1 MPLAHS
7 APSRFVRHPVAQ
19 FLAAGCL
26 AVLVVV
32 VATGSLS
39 RDAANA
45 EAVDD
50 ARATTEV
57 LADNVVTP
65 ALPRGLVTGSPSA
78 IDRLD
83 RAAGRLQVAGLRRIK
98 IWSLDGTILYSDDT
112 RLIGSR
118 YELDQDEIDVI
129 LRGGTDAEISDLSRP
144 ENRYER
150 DLGGLLE
157 VYTAVESPE
166 GEQLLFE
173 AYFATTGVD
182 AGADDLV
189 QQFRP
194 ITLGALGVL
203 VAITTPLMLLLTRR
217 ARLAAEQRERLLA
230 TAIEA
235 SDAERTRIARDLHD
249 GVVQDLAGSSYE
261 LSTIAA
267 RGSMDPAVA
276 DELDGVS
283 RSLRVSM
290 RSLRS
295 LLVEIYP
302 PDLAVTGL
310 AAALD
315 DLISPLAAVGITTS
329 LDVSLKDDVPSYLV
343 ELTWRVVQEAVRNA
357 ARHSRAETVEVA
369 VVQEGALLVA
379 EVRDDGIG
387 WDQDSAP
394 QPGHFGL
401 RGMSA
406 LVREAGGRLVVD
418 STPGSGT
425 TVSMELIVP

>member
-1 MPLAHS
+1 M
-7 APSRFVRHPVAQ
+7 AQ

-26 AVLVVV
+26 AVLLVVI
-32 VATGSLS
+32 ATASLS
-39 RDAANA
+39 RDAAND

-50 ARATTEV
+50 ARAVTVV

-65 ALPRGLVTGSPSA
+65 ALPRGLVRGRPAA

-83 RAAGRLQVAGLRRIK
+83 RAIGEQLRVADLRRVK
-98 IWSLDGTILYSDDT
+98 IWDLDGTILYSDDT

-118 YELDQDEIDVI
+118 YELDHDEIEVI
-129 LRGGTDAEISDLSRP
+129 LDGGTDAEVSDLSRP

-150 DLGGLLE
+150 GLGGLLE
-157 VYTAVESPE
+157 VYTGVTSPE
-166 GEQLLFE
+166 GQPLLFE

-182 AGADDLV
+182 SDADDLV

-194 ITLGALGVL
+194 ITLGAVGVL
-203 VAITTPLMLLLTRR
+203 MAVTTPLMLLLTRR

-267 RGSMDPAVA
+267 RGSTEPDLAA
-276 DELDGVS
+276 ELDDVS
-283 RSLRVSM
+283 RSLRISL

-315 DLISPLAAVGITTS
+315 DLLSPLAASGIATS
-329 LDVSLKDDVPSYLV
+329 LDVSLKEDVPPHLV

-357 ARHSRAETVEVA
+357 ARHSRASTVEVT
-369 VVQEGALLVA
+369 VVMEGSLLIA
-379 EVRDDGIG
+379 HVRDDGIG
-387 WDQDSAP
+387 WDHHAEPD
-394 QPGHFGL
+394 PGHFGL
-401 RGMSA
+401 RGMA
-406 LVREAGGRLVVD
+406 TLVDEAGGRLDVS

-425 TVSMELIVP
+425 TVTMELIVP

>member
-1 MPLAHS
+1 M
-7 APSRFVRHPVAQ
+7 AQ

-26 AVLVVV
+26 TVLLVVV
-32 VATGSLS
+32 FTGSFS
-39 RDAANA
+39 RDAANE

-50 ARATTEV
+50 ARRVTVV

-65 ALPRGLVTGSPSA
+65 ALPPGLVTGDPAA

-83 RAAGRLQVAGLRRIK
+83 RAIGMQLEVADLRRIK

-118 YELDQDEIDVI
+118 YELDEDEVAVI
-129 LRGGTDAEISDLSRP
+129 LEGGTDAEISDLSRP

-166 GEQLLFE
+166 GEPLLFE
-173 AYFATTGVD
+173 AYFTTAGVD
-182 AGADDLV
+182 SSADDIM
-189 QQFRP
+189 QRFRP

-203 VAITTPLMLLLTRR
+203 VAVTTPLMVLLTRR
-217 ARLAAEQRERLLA
+217 ARLASDQRERLLV

-249 GVVQDLAGSSYE
+249 GVVQDLAGTSYE
-261 LSTIAA
+261 LATIAA
-267 RGSMDPAVA
+267 RANA
-276 DELDGVS
+276 DHELAEDLDGVS

-315 DLISPLAAVGITTS
+315 DLLSPLAAAGITTS
-329 LDVSLKDDVPSYLV
+329 LDVSLKDDVPSHLV

-357 ARHSRAETVEVA
+357 ARHSRAGTVEVA
-369 VVQEGALLVA
+369 VVQDGALLVA
-379 EVRDDGIG
+379 DVRDDGIG
-387 WDQDSAP
+387 WDSDGAP
-394 QPGHFGL
+394 EPGHFGL
-401 RGMSA
+401 RGMAA
-406 LVREAGGRLVVD
+406 LVQEAGGRLVVE
-418 STPGSGT
+418 SRPGSGACVT
-425 TVSMELIVP
+425 MELIVS

>member
-1 MPLAHS
+1 ML
-7 APSRFVRHPVAQ
+7 
-19 FLAAGCL
+19 
-26 AVLVVV
+26 LVVV
-32 VATGSLS
+32 FTGSFS
-39 RDAANA
+39 RDAAN
-45 EAVDD
+45 EQAVDD
-50 ARATTEV
+50 ARRVTVV

-65 ALPRGLVTGSPSA
+65 ALPRGLVSGDSGA

-83 RAAGRLQVAGLRRIK
+83 RVIGKKLEVGDLMRIK
-98 IWSLDGTILYSDDT
+98 IWSLDGTIVYSDET

-118 YELDQDEIDVI
+118 YELDEDEVAVI
-129 LRGGTDAEISDLSRP
+129 LDGGTEAEISDLSQP

-150 DLGGLLE
+150 GLGGMLE

-166 GEQLLFE
+166 GEPLLFE

-182 AGADDLV
+182 SGAEDIM
-189 QQFRP
+189 QRFRP
-194 ITLGALGVL
+194 ITLGAIGVL
-203 VAITTPLMLLLTRR
+203 VAVTTPLMLLLTRR

-249 GVVQDLAGSSYE
+249 GVVQDLAGTSYE
-261 LSTIAA
+261 LSTIVA
-267 RGSMDPAVA
+267 RTGTDPALA
-276 DELDGVS
+276 EELDEVS

-315 DLISPLAAVGITTS
+315 DLLSPLAAAGIRTS
-329 LDVSLKDDVPSYLV
+329 LDVSLTDDVPSHLV

-357 ARHSRAETVEVA
+357 ARHSEAGTVEVA
-369 VVQEGALLVA
+369 VVMKGSLLVA
-379 EVRDDGIG
+379 HVRDDGIG
-387 WDQDSAP
+387 WDQDVEPTA
-394 QPGHFGL
+394 GHFGL
-401 RGMSA
+401 RGMST
-406 LVREAGGRLVVD
+406 LVQEAGGRLAVH
-418 STPGSGT
+418 SRPHGGT
-425 TVSMELIVP
+425 TVTMELIVP